1 MKVRLFDTTALT
13 DFTPRNLCFADA
25 DAGGAGG
32 EADLPSDD
40 EILASVGEPEPS
52 DDPDEGDE
60 PVEEFD
66 EVEVD
71 EGKKIKITKGHKDK
85 VLMERDYRHKTHETA
100 EERRQIAAERAALA
114 EERRLHAEFDDER
127 AELKALDKKLAEYDK
142 VTPEQWLQWREQ
154 DEKAVSDAQFAR
166 EMLKQQKDKLIESMK
181 GKHATL
187 TAKEKERLATWEAEQ
202 NKAIKEKVPDWNS
215 EKAKTV
221 AEHVGPKFGL
231 DPKVIAGAKDAGV
244 IALLNYVYQQDKAIE
259 KAKEK
264 IAAAKREQQPIPE
277 PVSKVGGSR
286 AGAPRGPNPQTL
298 RSNPAAF
305 DREISKMI
313 YGGP

>member
-1 MKVRLFDTTALT
+1 MSEQDS
-13 DFTPRNLCFADA
+13 TPTEAAD
-25 DAGGAGG
+25 DM
-32 EADLPSDD
+32 PSDE
-40 EILASVGEPEPS
+40 EILATVGEPEQQ
-52 DDPDEGDE
+52 DDRDEGE
-60 PVEEFD
+60 EAPEEFD
-66 EVEVD
+66 EVDWD
-71 EGKKIKITKGHKDK
+71 EGKKVKVSKGFKDALLREK
-85 VLMERDYRHKTHETA
+85 DYRHKTHEVG
-100 EERRQIAAERAALA
+100 EEKRTLAAERAALA

-187 TAKEKERLATWEAEQ
+187 TAREKERLATWEAEQ
-202 NKAIKEKVPDWNS
+202 NKAIKEKVPDWTS

-244 IALLNYVYQQDKAIE
+244 IALLNYVYKQDKAIE
-259 KAKEK
+259 AAKAKV
-264 IAAAKREQQPIPE
+264 AAARRDQQPEPE
-277 PVSKVGGSR
+277 PVAKVGGNR
-286 AGAPRGPNPQTL
+286 ASAPRGPNPQTL
-298 RSNPAAF
+298 RANPAAF

-313 YGGP
+313 YGGGH

>member
-1 MKVRLFDTTALT
+1 MSEQDS
-13 DFTPRNLCFADA
+13 TPNEAAD
-25 DAGGAGG
+25 DM
-32 EADLPSDD
+32 PSDD
-40 EILASVGEPEPS
+40 EILAQVGEPEQA
-52 DDPDEGDE
+52 DDQDDGEE
-60 PVEEFD
+60 PAEEFD
-66 EVEVD
+66 EVDWD
-71 EGKKIKITKGHKDK
+71 EGKKVKVSKGFKDALLREK
-85 VLMERDYRHKTHETA
+85 DYRHKTHEVG
-100 EERRQIAAERAALA
+100 EEKRTLAAERAALA

-127 AELKALDKKLAEYDK
+127 AELKALDKKLSEYDK

-298 RSNPAAF
+298 RANPAAF

>member
-1 MKVRLFDTTALT
+1 MSEMDSTQ
-13 DFTPRNLCFADA
+13 N
-25 DAGGAGG
+25 
-32 EADLPSDD
+32 ESELPSDD
-40 EILASVGEPEPS
+40 EILAAVGEPDPIEN
-52 DDPDEGDE
+52 DDDGEEQP
-60 PVEEFD
+60 EEFD
-66 EVEVD
+66 EVDWD
-71 EGKKIKITKGHKDK
+71 EGKKVKVSKGFKDALLREK
-85 VLMERDYRHKTHETA
+85 DYRHKTHEVG
-100 EERRQIAAERAALA
+100 EEKRTLAAERAALA
-114 EERRLHAEFDDER
+114 EERKLHAEFDDER

-202 NKAIKEKVPDWNS
+202 TKAIKEKVPDWTE

-221 AEHVGPKFGL
+221 AEHVGLKFGL
-231 DPKVIAGAKDAGV
+231 DPKVIAKAKDAGV
-244 IALLNYVYQQDKAIE
+244 IALLNHVYQQDKAIE

-264 IAAAKREQQPIPE
+264 IAAARREQQPAAE
-277 PVSKVGGSR
+277 PVVKVGGSR
-286 AGAPRGPNPQTL
+286 ATVPRGPNPQTL
-298 RSNPAAF
+298 KANPAAF
-305 DREISKMI
+305 DREIAKMI